1 MMSRSRGRFLWPAA
15 LIAVAVMS
23 GTGLVRAQRGL
34 EKGEW
39 PEYAGDTRGLKYS
52 PLDQINKANIK
63 DLRVVW
69 RWASADRGYQLAN
82 PAMRATRHED
92 TPLVVKGV
100 MYTVTPL
107 GMVAA
112 LDPATG
118 QQRWMYDPEVY
129 KAGKPGNSGFIH
141 RGLAYWTDGKIER
154 ILHGTN
160 DAYLISIDTRTGMP
174 DPRFGEAGR
183 VDLTE
188 IIPRAVRSTNFMGRR
203 PLVAGNVI
211 VVGNAILDPTRTKEM
226 PPGYVQAFDVR
237 SGKRLWTFHTVPKPG
252 EFGYDTWLGD
262 SAEYS
267 GNTNVWAGMTYDP
280 ELDYVYMPVS
290 GATNESWGGN
300 RLGNNLFAETLV
312 CVEAKTGRRVWHF
325 QIDHHGIWDYDLPA
339 HPILGDITVDG
350 RRIKA
355 VIQVTKQGF
364 TFAFDR
370 KTGVPVW
377 PIEERPVPQSTVP
390 GERTSP
396 TQPFPVK
403 PPPFALQGSTEEN
416 VIDFTPTLKKQA
428 LENLQHFVHGPI
440 YTPPSEKGTLFLPGV
455 FGGANWGGGAFDPET
470 GILYVPSRMTPT
482 VYRGAPLVEQPRTGS
497 AAVGGSGGSS
507 GGSAVNLNN
516 LMRIEGLY
524 LFKPPYSKITA
535 IDMNRGETL
544 WETPIGNGP
553 RNHPLLKGLQLPPLG
568 DAIERLGVMVTRTLV
583 FVNAQRLDSLGRNI
597 PPPWKEWGDPDM
609 DSRLLYVFD
618 KQTGALIREIQLDGL
633 SAAIPMT
640 YMIGGKQYIA
650 LATGGGETA
659 EIAALTL
666 P

>member
-1 MMSRSRGRFLWPAA
+1 MRRSTTWVLWPAA
-15 LIAVAVMS
+15 VAAVVAIVGSS
-23 GTGLVRAQRGL
+23 GSVRAQRGL

-39 PEYAGDTRGLKYS
+39 SEYAGDTRGLKYS
-52 PLDQINKANIK
+52 PLDQIDKNNIN

-82 PAMRATRHED
+82 PTMRSTRHED
-92 TPLVVKGV
+92 TPLVVNGV

-118 QQRWMYDPEVY
+118 QQRWLYDPEVY

-141 RGLAYWTDGKIER
+141 RGLAYWTDGRMER

-160 DAYLISIDTRTGMP
+160 DAYLISIDARTGKP
-174 DPRFGEAGR
+174 DPAFGAAGR
-183 VDLTE
+183 IDLTA

-226 PPGYVQAFDVR
+226 PPGYVQAFDAR
-237 SGKRLWTFHTVPKPG
+237 TGKRLWTFHTVPKPG
-252 EFGYDTWLGD
+252 EFGHDTWLND

-325 QIDHHGIWDYDLPA
+325 QIDHHGLWDYDLPA

-396 TQPFPVK
+396 TQPFPAR
-403 PPPFALQGSTEEN
+403 PPPFSLQGASEEN
-416 VIDFTPTLKKQA
+416 LIDFTPA
-428 LENLQHFVHGPI
+428 LRKRGGSRTCNSSSTVRCTRRRASRAPYSCRASSEARTGAAVRSI
-440 YTPPSEKGTLFLPGV
+440 RRPPSCTCRR
-455 FGGANWGGGAFDPET
+455 A
-470 GILYVPSRMTPT
+470 
-482 VYRGAPLVEQPRTGS
+482 
-497 AAVGGSGGSS
+497 
-507 GGSAVNLNN
+507 
-516 LMRIEGLY
+516 
-524 LFKPPYSKITA
+524 
-535 IDMNRGETL
+535 
-544 WETPIGNGP
+544 
-553 RNHPLLKGLQLPPLG
+553 
-568 DAIERLGVMVTRTLV
+568 
-583 FVNAQRLDSLGRNI
+583 
-597 PPPWKEWGDPDM
+597 
-609 DSRLLYVFD
+609 
-618 KQTGALIREIQLDGL
+618 
-633 SAAIPMT
+633 
-640 YMIGGKQYIA
+640 
-650 LATGGGETA
+650 
-659 EIAALTL
+659 
-666 P
+666 